1 MKNILIRSGRIID
14 PSQGINKI
22 GDILIEKT
30 RIRSLGEAVR
40 PGNDCEVVDAHGMV
54 VCPGFIDLHCHLRQ
68 PGYEYKETIAS
79 GTAAAAR
86 GGFTTLCCMPNTD
99 PPIDNKTLVSYIRQT
114 AEREGLVR
122 VLPIGCISRGRK
134 GEELVNMI
142 EMAESGVI
150 GFSDDGSSVG
160 NARLIYWA
168 MEYSRQLNIPII
180 EHCEDETLADG
191 GQMNEGIIATKLGL
205 QGIPRSAEEVIVA
218 RDIILAGEIGAHVHI
233 AHVSTRG
240 AVELIRSAKKRGIK
254 VTSEV
259 TPHHLTMT
267 EDWISGYNTNAK
279 VNPPLRTQD
288 DIDALLEGLND
299 GTIDVIA
306 TDHAPHAANDK
317 LCEFAVA
324 AAGISGLETAFGSLM
339 ELAHGN
345 KISLELLIE
354 KLTTAPAGIIS
365 KNHAGLG
372 TLSTGAIAD
381 LIIVNPEQ
389 KWVVDVNQFVS
400 KGKNSPLNG
409 KTLQGKVLMTIY
421 NGKMVFRSEGI

>member
-1 MKNILIRSGRIID
+1 MKNILIRNGRIID

-99 PPIDNKTLVSYIRQT
+99 PPIDNKTMVSYIRQT
-114 AEREGLVR
+114 AESEGLVR
-122 VLPIGCISRGRK
+122 VLPIGCISRSRK

-142 EMAESGVI
+142 EMAESGVV

-180 EHCEDETLADG
+180 EHCEDEALVDG

-240 AVELIRSAKKRGIK
+240 AVELIRSAKKRGVK

-267 EDWISGYNTNAK
+267 EDWLSGYNTNAK

-317 LCEFAVA
+317 LCEFTVA

-339 ELAHGN
+339 ELAHDN

-354 KLTTAPAGIIS
+354 KLTVAPVGIIS
-365 KNHAGLG
+365 NNHAGLG

-381 LIIVNPEQ
+381 VIIVNPEQ
-389 KWVVDVNQFVS
+389 KWIVDVNQFAS

-421 NGKMVFRSEGI
+421 NGKIVFRSEGI

>member
-205 QGIPRSAEEVIVA
+205 QGIPRSAEEVIIA

-267 EDWISGYNTNAK
+267 EDWLSGYNTNAK

-339 ELAHGN
+339 ELVHDN
-345 KISLELLIE
+345 KISFELLIE